1 MPRKELEAV
10 LDYILNKADDAE
22 FEVIVK
28 ACGRRKADRS
38 SFGKIGGLGPNAA
51 AHKMA
56 EDIQKQMGYSLDGIR
71 ATVRDYVADIIR
83 KNAPEIGD
91 EELEQ
96 LLDAYAPDP
105 AKAKAQ
111 AKAKPSPYPPEALLS
126 MARQFVEY
134 SEGRMA
140 PSRQRE
146 IWEQMPRWQEEYW
159 AAFPPEMKAL
169 LKAYLEGQ
177 LDGDTFNTALLSL
190 LGL

>member
-1 MPRKELEAV
+1 MPRKELEAI
-10 LDYILNKADDAE
+10 LDYILNKADEAE

-28 ACGRRKADRS
+28 ACERRRNDRS
-38 SFGKIGGLGPNAA
+38 AFAKIGGLGPNAA

-56 EDIQKQMGYSLDGIR
+56 DSIQEQMGCSLDSIR
-71 ATVRDYVADIIR
+71 TTVKDYVADIIR
-83 KNAPEIGD
+83 QNAPEIT
-91 EELEQ
+91 EEQLEE
-96 LLDAYAPDP
+96 LLDAYVPDP
-105 AKAKAQ
+105 GKAGKR
-111 AKAKPSPYPPEALLS
+111 KPKPSPYPPEALLS

-146 IWEQMPRWQEEYW
+146 IWEQMPRWQDEYW

-169 LKAYLEGQ
+169 IKGYLEGK